1 MRTSLWKS
9 SKVLPRN
16 KCKKLLDENE
26 GDIEETTVQL
36 LAIVGKQEEEAKK
49 KAKKERRGRG
59 KEKEIGTRSKNERVK
74 NSSS

>member
-1 MRTSLWKS
+1 MEIFKGIA
-9 SKVLPRN
+9 KEQVQ
-16 KCKKLLDENE
+16 KLLDENE

-36 LAIVGKQEEEAKK
+36 LAIVGRQEEEAKK